1 MIEHFQGTVH
11 EQVFATAQGE
21 IMQWGENFDVQ
32 AEFSG
37 ILRNLRRDVV
47 ESEMSLLQ
55 AKGLAM
61 NEAERARHDQLREEL
76 KQLKAQAG

>member
-1 MIEHFQGTVH
+1 MH

-21 IMQWGENFDVQ
+21 VMQWGEDFDIQ

-37 ILRNLRRDVV
+37 ILRKMRRDAV

-61 NEAERARHDQLREEL
+61 DESERARHDELREEL
-76 KQLKAQAG
+76 RQLKAQPS